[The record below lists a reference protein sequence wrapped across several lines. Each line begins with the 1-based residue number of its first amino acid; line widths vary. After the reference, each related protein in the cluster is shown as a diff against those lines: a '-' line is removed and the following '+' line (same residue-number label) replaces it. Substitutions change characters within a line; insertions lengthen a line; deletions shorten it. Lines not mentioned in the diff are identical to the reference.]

1 MFTANQIRNQVKVIV
16 VAALA
21 KEFRKA
27 EIIKRIIAI
36 AKKEDHI
43 ATGALIRP
51 DATGSIN
58 PSADDRWLI
67 SPDSVKVFVSKGKT
81 IVNGISVRVKLKYG
95 VEPQYFWLSG
105 KSPGKKWWPN
115 GDRIE
120 EWIRQKARKGK
131 SFTIKERGGERS
143 MDPNSASDVNRVAFV
158 ISRSIARKGIKKT
171 GLTDPFFGDRG
182 VLKTANKAVAAYTAR
197 IYQLFGS
204 VITQQQEQIFTNL
217 LK

>member
-16 VAALA
+16 VAAIA
-21 KEFRKA
+21 KEFRKSQ
-27 EIIKRIIAI
+27 IIKRIIAI

-43 ATGALIRP
+43 ATGGLIRP
-51 DATGSIN
+51 DVSGAIT

-67 SPDSVKVFVSKGKT
+67 KPDAVKVFVSKGST
-81 IVNGISVRVKLKYG
+81 TVNGISVRIKIEYG

-105 KSPGKKWWPN
+105 KSPDKKWWPN
-115 GDRIE
+115 GERIE
-120 EWIRQKARKGK
+120 EWIRLKAKKGK
-131 SFTIKERGGERS
+131 IFTIKERGGERTMNPDS
-143 MDPNSASDVNRVAFV
+143 VSDVNRVAFV

-171 GLTDPFFGDRG
+171 GLTDPFFGDHG
-182 VLKTANKAVAAYTAR
+182 VLKTVNKAVASYTAR

-204 VITQQQEQIFTNL
+204 VVAQQQEQIFTNL